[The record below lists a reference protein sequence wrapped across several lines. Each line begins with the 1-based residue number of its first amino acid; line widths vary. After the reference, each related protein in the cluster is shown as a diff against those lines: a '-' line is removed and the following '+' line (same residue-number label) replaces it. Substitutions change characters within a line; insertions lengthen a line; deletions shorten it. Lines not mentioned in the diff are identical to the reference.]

1 MSMKKI
7 VVFLSTYNGEKYL
20 EEQIESIFKQ
30 QNVEVYCIIRDDGST
45 DRTKE
50 ILYKLKN
57 KFLNMEILEGKNI
70 GWRRSFYELVFNLRK
85 ADYYAFADQDDVW
98 LPNKLER
105 AVEKIAEREKEGT
118 KPILYYSDSYLVNEK
133 LQIIGKSINFNPPS
147 NKETG
152 LFFSFGQGCTMVF
165 NNEARNLFTKKY
177 FLVDVAHDWW
187 LSILCL
193 YFGEIIHDNFCSM
206 YYRQHTNNVCGGIGK
221 SKLIL
226 LKEKIKELKEKKIY
240 NDCIY
245 HGLLYDGYKELL
257 KERDKNVLKN
267 LLNYKTSFFSKLSIL
282 LNRNIRR
289 HSIYGT
295 ILLKLMIL
303 FSKI

>member
-1 MSMKKI
+1 MKKI
-7 VVFLSTYNGEKYL
+7 IVFLSTYNGEKYL
-20 EEQIESIFKQ
+20 KEQVESIFKQ
-30 QNVEVYCIIRDDGST
+30 KNVEVYCIVRDDGST
-45 DRTKE
+45 DKTKE
-50 ILYKLKN
+50 ILYQLKK

-70 GWRRSFYELVFNLRK
+70 GWKRSFYELVFNSKK

-98 LPNKLER
+98 FPDKLER
-105 AVEKIAEREKEGT
+105 AIEKIAEREKEEL
-118 KPILYYSDSYLVNEK
+118 KPILYYSDSYLVDEK
-133 LQIIGKSINFNPPS
+133 LEIIGKSINFAPPV

-177 FLVDVAHDWW
+177 FLVDIAHDWW

-193 YFGEIIHDNFCSM
+193 YFGEIIHDDFCSM
-206 YYRQHTNNVCGGIGK
+206 YYRQHSNNVCGGTGK
-221 SKLIL
+221 SKLNL
-226 LKEKIKELKEKKIY
+226 LKEKIKELKKGKNPY

-257 KERDKNVLKN
+257 QEKDKLVLKN
-267 LLNYKTSFFSKLSIL
+267 LLKYKISIFSKLSIL
-282 LNRNIRR
+282 LNRNIKR

-295 ILLKLMIL
+295 FLLKLMIL